1 MDIIRN
7 ILKKSLFKREILP
20 SIIKWLPN
28 KEAVVIVGSRQVGK
42 SSLFFLLIQ
51 HLVQKIKI
59 NEKDIFYLD
68 LEIRENLEMLNEGV
82 DKLINF
88 IDEQSP
94 QNTKKFIFIDEIQYL
109 ENPSSL
115 LKILVDHYADK
126 LKVFA
131 TGSSALTIKR
141 KFKDSL
147 VGRKITFELYS
158 LNFKEYLVFKKED
171 SLKEILNKVNLFLYP
186 QAQVLSDI
194 SHSRIMNYYY
204 EYSVFGGYPAIVLIK
219 EYEKKKKYLE
229 DIYNSYV
236 RKDINVLF
244 SLENLT
250 AFNRLIKL
258 LALNIGNLINIQTI
272 SKEIG
277 LARQTIEKYF
287 SILESTY
294 ICNFI
299 QPYFTNKRKEIVKMP
314 KVYFYDTGLRNR
326 VINDFRKVDDR
337 VDSGCLMENS
347 VFKNLLGV
355 VENKENIKFWR
366 LKYGVEVD
374 FVIDENEILP
384 IEIKVGRADRI
395 STGISSFLNNY
406 KLKKSVII
414 NKKIFKDVDKV
425 KFRPFYSI

>member
-258 LALNIGNLINIQTI
+258 LAINIGNLINIQTI

>member
-194 SHSRIMNYYY
+194 SHSRIIIMN
-204 EYSVFGGYPAIVLIK
+204 ILC
-219 EYEKKKKYLE
+219 LE
-229 DIYNSYV
+229 GI
-236 RKDINVLF
+236 RLLF
-244 SLENLT
+244 
-250 AFNRLIKL
+250 
-258 LALNIGNLINIQTI
+258 
-272 SKEIG
+272 
-277 LARQTIEKYF
+277 
-287 SILESTY
+287 
-294 ICNFI
+294 
-299 QPYFTNKRKEIVKMP
+299 
-314 KVYFYDTGLRNR
+314 
-326 VINDFRKVDDR
+326 
-337 VDSGCLMENS
+337 
-347 VFKNLLGV
+347 
-355 VENKENIKFWR
+355 
-366 LKYGVEVD
+366 
-374 FVIDENEILP
+374 
-384 IEIKVGRADRI
+384 
-395 STGISSFLNNY
+395 
-406 KLKKSVII
+406 
-414 NKKIFKDVDKV
+414 
-425 KFRPFYSI
+425 

>member
-204 EYSVFGGYPAIVLIK
+204 EYSVFGGNPAIVLIK

>member
-1 MDIIRN
+1 M
-7 ILKKSLFKREILP
+7 
-20 SIIKWLPN
+20 
-28 KEAVVIVGSRQVGK
+28 
-42 SSLFFLLIQ
+42 
-51 HLVQKIKI
+51 
-59 NEKDIFYLD
+59 
-68 LEIRENLEMLNEGV
+68 
-82 DKLINF
+82 
-88 IDEQSP
+88 
-94 QNTKKFIFIDEIQYL
+94 
-109 ENPSSL
+109 
-115 LKILVDHYADK
+115 
-126 LKVFA
+126 
-131 TGSSALTIKR
+131 
-141 KFKDSL
+141 
-147 VGRKITFELYS
+147 
-158 LNFKEYLVFKKED
+158 
-171 SLKEILNKVNLFLYP
+171 
-186 QAQVLSDI
+186 
-194 SHSRIMNYYY
+194 
-204 EYSVFGGYPAIVLIK
+204 FGGYPAIVLIK